1 MRKQLIAAAG
11 CLIAGPMVS
20 AAWAQPFA
28 LERPAQSREILAFFG
43 DYVDQCPGTDFWR
56 GNRGYRGTVGN
67 IVYEDLDNDGDDDDT
82 TISHFFSMDVPL
94 HMNETNPNVPCLVY
108 RTEKHGAVFYGGM
121 SVRYLNQTRNRIKQA
136 FVHFEGANPN
146 FVWGMPDVPFQ
157 GGEDGQWFRSGGPEP
172 EEEREAY
179 TEITLFP
186 YVPNDHGPGEPSA
199 FESVFMWRKDGF
211 REWAQDRPIRFDE
224 HSRMS
229 YTFSRKWQN
238 IQEARFVVRLGDDTF
253 LVSED
258 FAPFGVEDLWGL
270 DFIVSPLD
278 MDWAPYAPAEGSEDM
293 AFDADEA
300 VFGPAVFDDVTA
312 VGLYFGSEYSETAT
326 RIAFDHFRVWGAL
339 DGCEMADL
347 AAPFGLYDLSDVIAF
362 VDAIGTQNPIVDFNH
377 DGLIDLM
384 DINTFV
390 AQFTAGCPD

>member
-1 MRKQLIAAAG
+1 MIPSAGSFKLQARQGPAAG
-11 CLIAGPMVS
+11 GLAG
-20 AAWAQPFA
+20 
-28 LERPAQSREILAFFG
+28 
-43 DYVDQCPGTDFWR
+43 
-56 GNRGYRGTVGN
+56 
-67 IVYEDLDNDGDDDDT
+67 
-82 TISHFFSMDVPL
+82 
-94 HMNETNPNVPCLVY
+94 
-108 RTEKHGAVFYGGM
+108 HGA
-121 SVRYLNQTRNRIKQA
+121 
-136 FVHFEGANPN
+136 
-146 FVWGMPDVPFQ
+146 D
-157 GGEDGQWFRSGGPEP
+157 
-172 EEEREAY
+172 
-179 TEITLFP
+179 
-186 YVPNDHGPGEPSA
+186 GPGEPSA

-238 IQEARFVVRLGDDTF
+238 IQEARFVVRLGTDTF

-312 VGLYFGSEYSETAT
+312 VGLYFGSDYSETAT

-362 VDAIGTQNPIVDFNH
+362 IDAIGTQNPIVDCNH